1 MMKKVYDILEI
12 KGHDVWSIGLDAS
25 VYDAIHLMT
34 EKKVGALIVMD
45 GDKLVGVISETDYTR
60 KIILKGL
67 TSKQTSV
74 KAIMTKRVLYVQP
87 EQDIEECMVLM
98 TEKRIRHLPV
108 MDAGKLLGIISIG
121 DVVKSVI
128 DEQRFTIEQL
138 ERYISG

>member
-1 MMKKVYDILEI
+1 MKKVSDILKS
-12 KGHDVWSIGLDAS
+12 KGNDVWSIGPEAS
-25 VYDAIHLMT
+25 VYDAIQLMT
-34 EKKVGALIVMD
+34 EKNVGALMVID
-45 GDKLVGVISETDYTR
+45 GTKLVGVISETDYTR

-67 TSKQTSV
+67 TSQKTPV

-98 TEKRIRHLPV
+98 TEKRTRHLPV
-108 MDAGKLLGIISIG
+108 MDAGKLIGVISIG

-138 ERYISG
+138 ERYIAG